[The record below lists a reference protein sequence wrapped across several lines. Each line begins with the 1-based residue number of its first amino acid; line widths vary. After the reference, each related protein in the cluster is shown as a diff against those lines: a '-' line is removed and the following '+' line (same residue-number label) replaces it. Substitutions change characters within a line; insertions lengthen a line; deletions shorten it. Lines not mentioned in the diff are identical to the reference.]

1 MFAGFMINTWI
12 VATMVA
18 AVAGAI
24 GFFVVVRGAVFA
36 AHALPLGAF
45 SGAAAAAWLRV
56 DQFAGLIVF
65 SGLGV
70 LGISQLGRRERPDVA
85 TALSLVALLGL
96 GALFL
101 SMTSAY
107 SQAVYSL
114 LFGEVLGIDA
124 GEIAPVAIVGGV
136 VLAAVGVA
144 YRPLL
149 LSSLSA
155 ELGAVRGVPAAA
167 MQLLF
172 LALLALATAMA
183 VPVVGVLL
191 VFSLMIA
198 PAAVARSLTDRP
210 GRALLFSVAIALLT
224 VWAAIAASYLT
235 NWPIGFFV
243 GGLGAVFYGLERW
256 AAMWRAAKRL
266 AAAPAQRA

>member
-1 MFAGFMINTWI
+1 MVNTWI
-12 VATMVA
+12 VASMVA
-18 AVAGAI
+18 VVAGAV
-24 GFFVVVRGAVFA
+24 GFFVVIRGAVFA

-70 LGISQLGRRERPDVA
+70 LGISQLGRRGRPEVA

-101 SMTSAY
+101 SMTSEY
-107 SQAVYSL
+107 SQAVFAL
-114 LFGEVLGIDA
+114 LFGEVLGINNA
-124 GEIAPVAIVGGV
+124 AIAPVAVVGGF
-136 VLAAVGVA
+136 VLAMTGLF

-155 ELGAVRGVPAAA
+155 ELGAARGVSPRRVE
-167 MQLLF
+167 LLF
-172 LALLALATAMA
+172 LGLLALATAMA

-198 PAAVARSLTDRP
+198 PPAIARSLTSRP
-210 GRALLFSVAIALLT
+210 ARAVMISVGIALAT
-224 VWAAIAASYLT
+224 AWTAIAASYVT
-235 NWPIGFFV
+235 NWPVGFFV
-243 GGLGAVFYGLERW
+243 GGLGAAFYGAERCW
-256 AAMWRAAKRL
+256 TTWRAVKIFSDP
-266 AAAPAQRA
+266 AAGR